1 MEKLKIVEIYFISC
15 TILNSIVATK
25 VVASGLLIFFFSSQ
39 VAAAHIRYLNL
50 LEYQSKALL
59 ESSGVAIQ
67 KFRVVQNVEEV
78 KQLTQNFSE

>member
-1 MEKLKIVEIYFISC
+1 V
-15 TILNSIVATK
+15 T
-25 VVASGLLIFFFSSQ
+25 SGLLLLFFSPSQ
-39 VAAAHIRYLNL
+39 VAATQIRNLNL